1 MQLFKRRKKNSSNWC
16 SLQKLF
22 WIPTLKT
29 CEKKGDVK
37 RGSQK
42 MRSSALT
49 LVTQCRVFL
58 FSTFSWQFLKSKKT
72 WLGQKIGTKNLKWSA
87 LYKIHMFSVL
97 FFRKIWTA
105 NFPVAI
111 SRDFFLPFLL
121 PKFSVAQPSPLHTQ
135 KTAVRVRRKKW
146 TALCFSQLFSAEVYT
161 RASRSENIHK
171 RMLFIIYRSM
181 FKNRHAKAHM

>member
-1 MQLFKRRKKNSSNWC
+1 
-16 SLQKLF
+16 
-22 WIPTLKT
+22 
-29 CEKKGDVK
+29 
-37 RGSQK
+37 

-181 FKNRHAKAHM
+181 CSKTGMLKHIHSLCFKSNTVKKRLVSHYQNFLVVA

>member
-1 MQLFKRRKKNSSNWC
+1 MQFTKIILNTYLENLWKKRRCEERKSENEVFGLDFSDSMQGFFFFLLFLDSLSS
-16 SLQKLF
+16 Q
-22 WIPTLKT
+22 
-29 CEKKGDVK
+29 
-37 RGSQK
+37 
-42 MRSSALT
+42 
-49 LVTQCRVFL
+49 
-58 FSTFSWQFLKSKKT
+58 KKT

-87 LYKIHMFSVL
+87 LYKIHMFSVFVL
-97 FFRKIWTA
+97 PKNFWTA

-161 RASRSENIHK
+161 RASRTENIHK
-171 RMLFIIYRSM
+171 
-181 FKNRHAKAHM
+181 HMKYTHYVLRAI

>member
-1 MQLFKRRKKNSSNWC
+1 
-16 SLQKLF
+16 
-22 WIPTLKT
+22 
-29 CEKKGDVK
+29 
-37 RGSQK
+37 

-72 WLGQKIGTKNLKWSA
+72 WLEQKIGTKNLKWSA

-171 RMLFIIYRSM
+171 HMLFICTLKSRLCYLWSWITLGHSPSIWVILHVYDGGLIFM
-181 FKNRHAKAHM
+181 K